1 MRHSSLRR
9 IGTALLLL
17 MIGIFGFGHAGIA
30 NASQGTTGAVF
41 ALTNAAA
48 GNAVAMFART
58 SDGRLMAAGSILTG
72 GLGTGS
78 GLGSQGAL
86 VFGKAGRYLYA
97 VNAGSDDISVFR
109 VRQAALTLVQ
119 RVPSGGDMPIS
130 LTTHDDTL
138 VVLNA
143 GGAGTIVGFQI
154 GDGGMLRPL
163 ADATRTLSQAG
174 AGPAQV
180 QFNADGDLLAVTE
193 KATNRIDIYRIA
205 DDGTLSEAL
214 THPSA
219 GQTPF
224 GFAFD
229 RDNHLIV
236 SEAFGGGAGAGAV
249 SAYSVEEDRTL
260 QVLTPSLPNQQS
272 APCWV
277 ALGKNERYA
286 YVSNTGSGTVSAY
299 RVGDEGTL
307 TLLQANGIAAT
318 TGIGSAPAD
327 IAVSTNGRFA
337 YVRNGG
343 TGTIAGFH
351 IQPDGTLRA
360 LGATGALPSGAAG
373 LAVR

>member
-1 MRHSSLRR
+1 MRYGGRRR
-9 IGTALLLL
+9 IGAVLLVMLL
-17 MIGIFGFGHAGIA
+17 GTVGLGRA
-30 NASQGTTGAVF
+30 NAAQARMGADGLVV

-48 GNAVAMFART
+48 GNAVAVFTRT
-58 SDGRLMAAGSILTG
+58 SDGSLTASGTVATG

-86 VFGKAGRYLYA
+86 VFGRDGRSLYT

-109 VRQAALTLVQ
+109 VQHATLTLVQ
-119 RVPSGGDMPIS
+119 RVPAGGDRPIS
-130 LTTHDDTL
+130 LTTHADRL

-143 GGAGTIVGFQI
+143 GGAGSIVGFQI
-154 GDGGMLRPL
+154 GAGGLLRP
-163 ADATRTLSQAG
+163 AANATRALSQAG

-193 KATNRIDIYRIA
+193 KATNRIDLFRVA
-205 DDGTLSEAL
+205 DDGTLSEGTSYPA
-214 THPSA
+214 A

-236 SEAFGGGAGAGAV
+236 SEAFGGAAGAGTVSSYAV
-249 SAYSVEEDRTL
+249 DTDGTL
-260 QVLTPSLPNQQS
+260 EVVTGALPNQQS

-277 ALGKNERYA
+277 ALSKNERYA
-286 YVSNTGSGTVSAY
+286 YVTNTGSGTVSAY
-299 RVGDEGTL
+299 RIGDDGTL
-307 TLLQANGIAAT
+307 QSLQPDGVAAT
-318 TGIGSAPAD
+318 TGMGSAPAD
-327 IAVSTNGRFA
+327 IAISRNGRFV

-343 TGTIAGFH
+343 TGTLAGFS
-351 IQPDGTLRA
+351 IAPDGTLVA
-360 LGATGALPSGAAG
+360 LGAAGALPSGAAG